1 MSDTYSRHFEFDF
14 LQNCRDLGGY
24 RTATG
29 RKTAWRRLF
38 RSGEPRHTT
47 GDDLARLK
55 EEISLGTVLDLRSS
69 GEIKSDK
76 VNLFQE
82 AGINYHNVP
91 FLTKDSNFPG
101 EDDELY
107 KRFSN
112 MGQFYAL
119 LLADKQ
125 FGERVV
131 AALEIVADPE
141 NHPVLFHCTIGKDR
155 TGILAGII
163 LSVLGVD
170 DRDIIEDYTLTAPHM
185 GKFIDGMKDVPE
197 AKEMLIKLPAY
208 FWEAAP
214 ESMVL
219 LLETLRKDYG
229 SALGYV
235 EAQDIEPSL
244 LSRLENSLLDD

>member
-1 MSDTYSRHFEFDF
+1 VTDTNSRHFEFDF

-24 RTATG
+24 RAGAG
-29 RKTAWRRLF
+29 RKTAWKRLF
-38 RSGEPRHTT
+38 RSGEPRHNNKN
-47 GDDLARLK
+47 DLTRLK
-55 EEISLGTVLDLRSS
+55 ETIGLGTVLDLRSS
-69 GEIKSDK
+69 GEIKSDR
-76 VNLFQE
+76 VNLYQE
-82 AGINYHNVP
+82 AGIRYHNVP

-125 FGERVV
+125 FGEKVV
-131 AALEIVADPE
+131 AALKIVADLE
-141 NHPVLFHCTIGKDR
+141 NHPVLFHCTVGKDR

-170 DRDIIEDYTLTAPHM
+170 DRDIIEEYTLTAPHM
-185 GKFIDGMKDVPE
+185 EKFINDTKKDPKG
-197 AKEMLIKLPAY
+197 AEMVIKLPAY

-214 ESMVL
+214 ESMIF
-219 LLETLRKDYG
+219 LLETLRSDYG
-229 SALGYV
+229 SVRGYV
-235 EAQDIEPSL
+235 EAQDVEPSL
-244 LSRLENSLLDD
+244 FDRLENALLDD